1 LVEGFERR
9 TIYSGRVPPL
19 RSVKSLVVLAILG
32 FGGWLSWHVQK
43 DNPDSRPAPSARTGP
58 APVPT
63 SLAVATSTK
72 PAFDFYLMVMTWH
85 AAFCADGHGRDQECR
100 VPAPRPLVIHGLW
113 PERLEPRTYPH
124 DCNAPRLRLDQAI
137 TDSLREYMPGMAVGL
152 HEHEWREHGSCSG
165 LDADAYFTQA
175 YLLARDLDT
184 AMERQLTTRAGDEI
198 TAAQMRAA
206 ADAAT
211 PGLGATFT
219 LHCRTLRDAPP
230 ALRNRPFLVEIRQCV
245 KIAAPGVDRG
255 EPFDCAQVNRHD
267 QGCGKSFR
275 VAKILP

>member
-1 LVEGFERR
+1 MR
-9 TIYSGRVPPL
+9 PL

-43 DNPDSRPAPSARTGP
+43 DNPDSRPATSARTGP

-72 PAFDFYLMVMTWH
+72 PAFDFYLMAMTWH
-85 AAFCADGHGRDQECR
+85 AAFCADGHRQEQECR
-100 VPAPRPLVIHGLW
+100 VSAPRPLVIHGLW
-113 PERLEPRTYPH
+113 PERLEPHTYPRNC
-124 DCNAPRLRLDQAI
+124 DAPRLKLDKVI
-137 TDSLREYMPGMAVGL
+137 EDSLREYMPGMVANL
-152 HEHEWREHGSCSG
+152 HVHEWIQHGSCSG
-165 LDADAYFTQA
+165 LDADAYFMQA
-175 YLLARDLDT
+175 YLLARDLD
-184 AMERQLTTRAGDEI
+184 AALSSRLTTSAGGELG
-198 TAAQMRAA
+198 AAELRAA

-211 PGLGATFT
+211 AGLGATFT